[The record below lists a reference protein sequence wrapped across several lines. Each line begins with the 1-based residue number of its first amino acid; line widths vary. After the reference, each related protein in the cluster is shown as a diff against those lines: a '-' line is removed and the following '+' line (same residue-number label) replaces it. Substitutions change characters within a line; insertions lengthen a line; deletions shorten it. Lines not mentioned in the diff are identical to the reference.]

1 MLIGPR
7 GQGKPELPGRGSMRG
22 HGAAGDASSLLA
34 MAIGTEAGS
43 CFVSN
48 YTGLMSPAPKEPR
61 VEEGPD

>member
-1 MLIGPR
+1 MH
-7 GQGKPELPGRGSMRG
+7 G

-48 YTGLMSPAPKEPR
+48 YTVLMSPAPKEPR